1 MTDDDRAAFRT
12 VLHEWA
18 RRQLEE
24 KSWHAGPFEII
35 DVRLVYDPGFFG
47 GSDVTPPDPSITD
60 IRIQF
65 RHDGEACSRPSYLAD
80 RRCWDQ
86 SWSPR
91 DSEDTVSMVN
101 QLLAIA
107 DEADGTPTS

>member
-65 RHDGEACSRPSYLAD
+65 RHNGEACARPSYLVD
-80 RRCWDQ
+80 RRCRDQ

-107 DEADGTPTS
+107 DEPDGTPTS